1 MKLYELQQTS
11 DFLNYLDQWMLDLKE
26 AKLTDL
32 SADFSDVAL
41 ISVDLIK
48 GFCDFGPLE
57 SPRVADI
64 VAPTIDL
71 MKKYWQMG
79 GRNILLSQDAHD
91 AQAVEFAAWPSHCVR
106 GSTEAETVDAI
117 RSLPFFDQ
125 ILLMNKNSI
134 SSGLNQEF
142 GLWIDSHPQVNMYI
156 VVGDCTDLCTYQLA
170 MFLRLSANEHQIPR
184 RILIP
189 ANCVATYDLSVENA
203 TKIGTLPHPAELLD
217 AIFLYHMALN
227 GIEIVKEIQ

>member
-26 AKLTDL
+26 AMLTDL

-48 GFCDFGPLE
+48 GFCDFGPLA

-64 VAPTIDL
+64 VAPTVDL
-71 MKKYWQMG
+71 MNKYWQMG
-79 GRNILLSQDAHD
+79 GRKILLSQDAHD

-203 TKIGTLPHPAELLD
+203 AKIGALPHPAELLD